1 MPMLGARSDLNYA
14 ALVIPVA
21 ILRLRAR
28 RPRIFGAPW
37 LRPESHPLPLHGLI
51 IHATVRHSLP

>member
-1 MPMLGARSDLNYA
+1 MPTLGARGDLNYA

-28 RPRIFGAPW
+28 RPRIFGAP
-37 LRPESHPLPLHGLI
+37 L
-51 IHATVRHSLP
+51 A